1 MSLIVLLL
9 LPFVGSCLAAVLPH
23 NARNSESLLAGLI
36 ALIGTV
42 QVALL
47 YPQIAHGG
55 VIREEFMWLPSLGLN
70 FVLRLDGFAWLF
82 SILVLGIGTLVSLYA
97 RYYMSPEDPVPRF
110 FAFFLAFMGAML
122 GLVLSGNLIQ
132 IVFFWE
138 LTSLFSFLLIGY
150 WHHRSDARRGAY
162 MALMVTGAGGLCLLA
177 GVMLLG
183 HVVGSYDLDAVLA
196 AGDKIRAHSLYP
208 ILLPLILIGALSKS
222 AQFPFHFWLPH
233 AMAAPTP
240 VSAYLHSATMVKA
253 GVFLL
258 IRLWPVLSGTEAW
271 SLIIGGAGV
280 CTLLIGAFI
289 AIFQHDLKGL
299 LAYST
304 ISHLGLITLLLGLNS
319 PLAAVAAV
327 FHMMNHATF
336 KASLFMSVG
345 IIDHETGTRDMR
357 RLGNLRRWMP
367 MTSAL
372 AITASLAMA
381 GIPLLNG
388 FLSKEMFYTEALEIG
403 GHHWWRIGINIA
415 ALLYGIFGVAY
426 SLRFVYETFFGSGP
440 RALDHMP
447 HEPPRWMKIPVEVLV
462 VLCVAVGVAPALTV
476 APVLHAGAGAIL
488 GDALPDYSLAI
499 WHGFNKPLM
508 MSLAGTFGG
517 IALYFGLRRLFDLH
531 AIVRH
536 SLGRRAF
543 RWNMEAL
550 YALAGRFTSGVANGS
565 LQRSLV
571 WLVLAALA
579 AGAAPFLSGSHAPLV
594 LLCVAVGVAPAWT
607 IAPVLQAGA
616 GAILGEAMPHYS
628 LAVWHGLNR
637 PLLMSLAGIVGGVAL
652 YFGLRRLLDLHAIMR
667 SSLGRQVFRWN
678 MEALYALAARFT
690 TGLANG
696 SLQRSM
702 VWLVAAALFAGAAPF
717 LSGVSPPLQWRAP
730 QPMPLLGWLLWLV
743 LLACTAWTIKFYRQ
757 RLLALVVLGGAGLMV
772 SLTFVFLSAPD
783 LALTQLLVEMVSL
796 ALLLLGLHYL
806 PARSPP
812 ERTPRRR
819 LRDIAVAAA
828 AGLGLGL
835 LSYAVMTRVP
845 GEPASL
851 EMLARS
857 LPEAYGRNVVNVIL
871 VDFRGF
877 DTFGEITVFGVAALI
892 VHALLRRARMAPEKV
907 MAGPPVKLPVPAD
920 LAQIMFPLTLTVS
933 VFLFLRGH
941 NAPGGGFI
949 AGLVL
954 AVPLLI
960 QYVIQGAASV
970 ESRFGFDYI
979 KCIAV
984 GLVVA
989 AASGAASFLF
999 GLEFLTSGHAELDLP
1014 LLGELELASAM
1025 GFDTG
1030 VYLVVFGGAML
1041 ILSMLGTI
1049 KPSRTRVAR
1058 LGVIEPGERSTLTGE
1073 RP

>member
-1 MSLIVLLL
+1 MIPFLETMLA
-9 LPFVGSCLAAVLPH
+9 LPFVAAVSMVFL
-23 NARNSESLLAGLI
+23 RGRSRG
-36 ALIGTV
+36 
-42 QVALL
+42 QVAWVAAAAPVLGLL
-47 YPQIAHGG
+47 VLAWLTPAVLQGWIPRAGHAWIPQI
-55 VIREEFMWLPSLGLN
+55 GLD
-70 FVLRLDGFAWLF
+70 FSLRLDGLAWMFAG
-82 SILVLGIGTLVSLYA
+82 LVLAIGVLVVMYA
-97 RYYMSPEDPVPRF
+97 HYYLSKEDSAPRF
-110 FAFFLAFMGAML
+110 FGCLLFFMGSML
-122 GLVLSGNLIQ
+122 GVVLAGNLLLLL
-132 IVFFWE
+132 VFWE
-138 LTSLFSFLLIGY
+138 LTSISSFLLIGY
-150 WHHRSDARRGAY
+150 WYKRQDAREGAR
-162 MALMVTGAGGLCLLA
+162 MALAITGGGGLA
-177 GVMLLG
+177 LLG
-183 HVVGSYDLDAVLA
+183 GVLLIGRIVGSYDLDVVLA
-196 AGDKIRAHSLYP
+196 SGDLIRESTLYP
-208 ILLPLILIGALSKS
+208 WALGLVLAGVFTKS
-222 AQFPFHFWLPH
+222 AQFPVHFWLPH

-258 IRLWPVLSGTEAW
+258 ARLHPALAGTD
-271 SLIIGGAGV
+271 LFFYVVTGV
-280 CTLLIGAFI
+280 GTVTLLAGAWY

-304 ISHLGLITLLLGLNS
+304 ISHLGLITVLFGLS
-319 PLAAVAAV
+319 TPMAVVAGV
-327 FHMMNHATF
+327 FHILNHATF
-336 KASLFMSVG
+336 KASLFMAAG

-357 RLGNLRRWMP
+357 RLGNLRRYMP
-367 MTSAL
+367 WTSAL
-372 AITASLAMA
+372 AIIASLSMA

-388 FLSKEMFYTEALEIG
+388 FLSKEMFFAEALDVDRYRAMG
-403 GHHWWRIGINIA
+403 NWVAVA

-426 SLRFVYETFFGSGP
+426 SLRFIFETFFGDGP
-440 RALDHMP
+440 RGLDRMP

-462 VLCVAVGVAPALTV
+462 
-476 APVLHAGAGAIL
+476 
-488 GDALPDYSLAI
+488 
-499 WHGFNKPLM
+499 
-508 MSLAGTFGG
+508 
-517 IALYFGLRRLFDLH
+517 
-531 AIVRH
+531 
-536 SLGRRAF
+536 
-543 RWNMEAL
+543 
-550 YALAGRFTSGVANGS
+550 
-565 LQRSLV
+565 
-571 WLVLAALA
+571 
-579 AGAAPFLSGSHAPLV
+579 

-607 IAPVLQAGA
+607 VAPVLQAGA

-667 SSLGRQVFRWN
+667 SSLGWRVFRWN
-678 MEALYALAARFT
+678 MEALYAVAGRFT
-690 TGLANG
+690 SQLANG
-696 SLQRSM
+696 SLQRSL

-806 PARSPP
+806 PPRSPP

-1049 KPSRTRVAR
+1049 KPSRTRVAQ
-1058 LGVIEPGERSTLTGE
+1058 LGVIEPGSRSTRTGE
-1073 RP
+1073 LG